1 MAVDIAVPP
10 PALAGDEEKLLAHV
24 RALLPLLADL
34 ARADALICLRENSAL
49 REGGAGRDP
58 HIVRICSHARPHSI
72 APAYE
77 KLLVGEVMAR
87 EADVTVYEALEQN
100 RIARRIR
107 DIPSEGAPVQREA
120 YPLRVGDKS
129 AFGVLVIDTNL
140 LEVERM
146 RRRNRVFQQVVKD
159 LKEMAM
165 RGEPLG
171 AGEVSFF
178 SEFDGLIFADYTG
191 VIRYLSGVATNLYR
205 SIGYSETLIGR
216 PLSYLETGD
225 AKLFDQAV
233 AEKRVIERGLDER
246 GREWVKKAVP
256 IYETEALLWVN
267 RGTHLAGVLI
277 AIHDDTEARARERE
291 LKIKTTMIK
300 EVHHRV
306 KNDLQTVAALLRMQ
320 SRRMQ
325 TEEARTALGEAVN
338 RILSIAVIHEFLSAQ
353 DSRIINI
360 RDIAGRILNQMQS
373 GVLDPN
379 REIKLRLQGPNIFL
393 TARQA
398 TSCALVIN
406 ELLQNA
412 LEHGFD
418 LRERGGTISL
428 SFQDLGDRVEL
439 RIHDDGR
446 GLPENFDL
454 NTVDSLGLRIVRMLV
469 TDDLK
474 GTIEMVS
481 DNGVSAIVNF
491 PKIPLGGD
499 EAWNEQE

>member
-1 MAVDIAVPP
+1 MNTDNAVPP
-10 PALAGDEEKLLAHV
+10 PSLAADEEKLLTQV
-24 RALLPLLADL
+24 RTVVPLLADL
-34 ARADALICLRENSAL
+34 ARADALICV
-49 REGGAGRDP
+49 REGSTAR
-58 HIVRICSHARPHSI
+58 VCAHARPHSI

-77 KLLVGEVMAR
+77 QSLVGEQLAR
-87 EADVTVYEALEQN
+87 DAHPLVYEACEQN
-100 RIARRIR
+100 RYVRHMR
-107 DIPSEGAPVQREA
+107 DDPKDGAPIQREA
-120 YPLRVGDKS
+120 FPLRSGDRP
-129 AFGVLVIDTNL
+129 AFGALVIDTNL

-146 RRRNRVFQQVVKD
+146 RRRNRVFQQVVRD
-159 LKEMAM
+159 LKEMAA
-165 RGEPLG
+165 RGEPEG
-171 AGEVSFF
+171 AGQVSHFG
-178 SEFDGLIFADYTG
+178 EHDGILYADYTG
-191 VIRYLSGVATNLYR
+191 VIRYMSGVATNLYR
-205 SIGYSETLIGR
+205 NIGYNENLIGR
-216 PLSYLETGD
+216 PLAYLETID
-225 AKLFDQAV
+225 ADLFNTAFN
-233 AEKRVIERGLDER
+233 EKRCVERVLVER
-246 GREWVKKAVP
+246 GREWVKKAIPVQ
-256 IYETEALLWVN
+256 ETDALLWLN
-267 RGTHLAGVLI
+267 RGTRMVGVLI

-291 LKIKTTMIK
+291 LIIKTTMIK

-320 SRRMQ
+320 ARRVQ
-325 TEEARTALGEAVN
+325 TEEARGALSEAVN

-360 RDIAGRILNQMQS
+360 RDIAGRILHQMQS

-379 REIKLRLQGPNIFL
+379 REIKLRLSGPNIFL

-418 LRERGGTISL
+418 QRARGGTISL

-439 RIHDDGR
+439 RVHDDGR

-474 GTIEMVS
+474 GTIEMVT

-491 PKIPLGGD
+491 PKTPLGGD
-499 EAWNEQE
+499 EAWSEQE

>member
-1 MAVDIAVPP
+1 MSVDIAVPP
-10 PALAGDEEKLLAHV
+10 PSLAHDEEKLLARV
-24 RALLPLLADL
+24 RSLLPLLADL
-34 ARADALICLRENSAL
+34 SRADALICLRENNA
-49 REGGAGRDP
+49 
-58 HIVRICSHARPHSI
+58 VRICSHARPHSI
-72 APAYE
+72 APAHD
-77 KLLVGEVMAR
+77 KLLTGEVMAR
-87 EADVTVYEALEQN
+87 DPDPTVFEALEQN
-100 RIARRIR
+100 RVVRRIR

-120 YPLRVGDKS
+120 FPLRAADKN

-146 RRRNRVFQQVVKD
+146 RRRHRAFQQVIRD

-165 RGEPLG
+165 RGEPTVP
-171 AGEVSFF
+171 ADVTHFV
-178 SEFDGLIFADYTG
+178 EFDGLMYADYTG
-191 VIRYLSGVATNLYR
+191 VIRYMSGVATNLYR
-205 SIGYSETLIGR
+205 NIGYSETLIGR
-216 PLSYLETGD
+216 PLSFLETSD

-233 AEKRVIERGLDER
+233 TDGRVIERAVDEQ
-246 GREWVKKAVP
+246 GREWNKKAIP
-256 IYETEALLWVN
+256 IFETEALLWLN

-277 AIHDDTEARARERE
+277 AIHDDTDARARERE

-325 TEEARTALGEAVN
+325 TDEARNALGEAVN

-418 LRERGGTISL
+418 LRERGGTISML
-428 SFQDLGDRVEL
+428 FQDLGDRVEL
-439 RIHDDGR
+439 RVHDDGR

-481 DNGVSAIVNF
+481 ENGVSAIVNF

>member
-1 MAVDIAVPP
+1 MSVDIAVPP
-10 PALAGDEEKLLAHV
+10 PPSLANDEEKLLAHV

-34 ARADALICLRENSAL
+34 ARADVLICLRENNQL
-49 REGGAGRDP
+49 
-58 HIVRICSHARPHSI
+58 RICAHARPHSI

-77 KLLVGEVMAR
+77 RLRVGETMTR
-87 EADVTVYEALEQN
+87 ESDPFVYEALDAH
-100 RIARRIR
+100 RVVRRIR
-107 DIPSEGAPVQREA
+107 DVPSEGAPVLREVF
-120 YPLRVGDKS
+120 PLHCAEKH
-129 AFGVLVIDTNL
+129 AFGAMVIDTNL

-146 RRRNRVFQQVVKD
+146 RRRNRAFQQVVRD

-165 RGEPLG
+165 RGELHG
-171 AGEVSFF
+171 AGDVSPFA
-178 SEFDGLIFADYTG
+178 EFDGLIYADDAA
-191 VIRYLSGVATNLYR
+191 VIRYMSGVATNLYR
-205 SIGYSETLIGR
+205 NIGYSETLIGK
-216 PLSYLETGD
+216 PLTFLETSD
-225 AKLFDQAV
+225 AKLFDRAV
-233 AEKRVIERGLDER
+233 AENRVIERTLDER
-246 GREWVKKAVP
+246 GREWIKKAIP
-256 IYETEALLWVN
+256 IFETDALLWLH
-267 RGTHLAGVLI
+267 RGTRLAGVLI
-277 AIHDDTEARARERE
+277 AVHDDTEARERKRQLE
-291 LKIKTTMIK
+291 IKTTMIK

-325 TEEARTALGEAVN
+325 TEEARGALGEAVN

-379 REIKLRLQGPNIFL
+379 REIKLRLHGPNIFL

-412 LEHGFD
+412 LEHGYD
-418 LRERGGTISL
+418 QRTRGGTISL

-439 RIHDDGR
+439 RVHDDGR

-454 NTVDSLGLRIVRMLV
+454 NQVDSLGLRIVRMLV

>member
-1 MAVDIAVPP
+1 MADTDSVVP
-10 PALAGDEEKLLAHV
+10 ASTLAIEQEKLLTHV
-24 RALLPLLADL
+24 RAVMPLLADL
-34 ARADALICLRENSAL
+34 TRADVLICLRENSAG
-49 REGGAGRDP
+49 REVSLAR
-58 HIVRICSHARPHSI
+58 VCAHARPHSI
-72 APAYE
+72 ASAYDHA
-77 KLLVGEVMAR
+77 LVGEEWTRDAN
-87 EADVTVYEALEQN
+87 AIVYEALEQG
-100 RIARRIR
+100 RSARRMQN
-107 DIPSEGAPVQREA
+107 DPKEGAPVQREVF
-120 YPLRVGDKS
+120 PLRTGDGP
-129 AFGVLVIDTNL
+129 AFAALVIDTNL

-146 RRRNRVFQQVVKD
+146 RRRSRVFQQVARD
-159 LKEMAM
+159 LKEMAA
-165 RGEPLG
+165 RGEPHG
-171 AGEVSFF
+171 ASQVSAF
-178 SEFDGLIFADYTG
+178 SEFDGLLFADYSG
-191 VIRYLSGVATNLYR
+191 VIRYMSGVAMNLYR
-205 SIGYSETLIGR
+205 IIGYNENLIAR
-216 PLSYLETGD
+216 PLSYLETID
-225 AKLFDQAV
+225 ADLFKQATTDNRCV
-233 AEKRVIERGLDER
+233 ERTVQER
-246 GREWVKKAVP
+246 GREWVKIAVP
-256 IYETEALLWVN
+256 VHETDALFWLN
-267 RGTHLAGVLI
+267 RGTRMAGVLI
-277 AIHDDTEARARERE
+277 AVHDDTEARERERE
-291 LKIKTTMIK
+291 LIIKTTMIK

-325 TEEARTALGEAVN
+325 TEEARNALTEAVN

-379 REIKLRLQGPNIFL
+379 REIKLRLSGPNIFL

-418 LRERGGTISL
+418 LRARGGMISL
-428 SFQDLGDRVEL
+428 SFQDFGDRVEL
-439 RIHDDGR
+439 RVHDDGR

-474 GTIEMVS
+474 GSIEMVS

-499 EAWNEQE
+499 EAWSEQE

>member
-1 MAVDIAVPP
+1 MIADNAVPP
-10 PALAGDEEKLLAHV
+10 PSLAADEEKLLADV
-24 RALLPLLADL
+24 RAVVPLLADL
-34 ARADALICLRENSAL
+34 VRADVLICVREKDSA
-49 REGGAGRDP
+49 RVCA
-58 HIVRICSHARPHSI
+58 HARPHSI

-77 KLLVGEVMAR
+77 QSLVGETLSRDAHPL
-87 EADVTVYEALEQN
+87 VYEALEQN
-100 RIARRIR
+100 RYVRHMR
-107 DIPSEGAPVQREA
+107 DDPKDGAPIQREA
-120 YPLRVGDKS
+120 YPLRS
-129 AFGVLVIDTNL
+129 SERPAFGALVIDTNL

-146 RRRNRVFQQVVKD
+146 RRRNRVFQQVVRD
-159 LKEMAM
+159 LKEMAA
-165 RGEPLG
+165 RGEPDG
-171 AGEVSFF
+171 AGEVSHFG
-178 SEFDGLIFADYTG
+178 EFDGILYADYTG
-191 VIRYLSGVATNLYR
+191 VIRYMSGVATNLYR
-205 SIGYSETLIGR
+205 NIGYNEHLVGR
-216 PLSYLETGD
+216 PLSYLETID
-225 AKLFDQAV
+225 AELFNKAFS
-233 AEKRVIERGLDER
+233 EKRCVERVQVER
-246 GREWVKKAVP
+246 GREWVKKAIPVQ
-256 IYETEALLWVN
+256 ETDALLWLN
-267 RGTHLAGVLI
+267 RGTRMVGVVI
-277 AIHDDTEARARERE
+277 AIHDDTESRARERE
-291 LKIKTTMIK
+291 LIIKTTMIK

-325 TEEARTALGEAVN
+325 TEEARGALGEAVN

-379 REIKLRLQGPNIFL
+379 REIKLRLAGPNIFL

-418 LRERGGTISL
+418 QRARGGTISL

-446 GLPENFDL
+446 GLPDNFDL

-469 TDDLK
+469 MDDLK

-499 EAWNEQE
+499 EAWSEQE

>member
-1 MAVDIAVPP
+1 MVNVDIGVPP
-10 PALAGDEEKLLAHV
+10 PALAADEEKLLARV
-24 RALLPLLADL
+24 RGVIPLLADL
-34 ARADALICLRENSAL
+34 ARADVLIAL
-49 REGGAGRDP
+49 REGTTMR
-58 HIVRICSHARPHSI
+58 VCSHARPHSI

-77 KLLVGEVMAR
+77 KSLVGELMSR
-87 EADVTVYEALEQN
+87 EAHPGLYEALEQN
-100 RIARRIR
+100 RVTRRVR
-107 DIPSEGAPVQREA
+107 EVQGEGAPVQREV
-120 YPLRVGDKS
+120 YPLRATDKS
-129 AFGVLVIDTNL
+129 AFGALVIDTNL
-140 LEVERM
+140 IEVERM
-146 RRRNRVFQQVVKD
+146 RRRNRAFQQVVRD
-159 LKEMAM
+159 LKEMAA
-165 RGEPLG
+165 RGEPAG
-171 AGEVSFF
+171 ADEASSFG
-178 SEFDGLIFADYTG
+178 EFDGLMFADYTG
-191 VIRYLSGVATNLYR
+191 TIRYMSGVATNLYR
-205 SIGYSETLIGR
+205 IIGYSETLIGR
-216 PLSYLETGD
+216 PLAFLETSD
-225 AKLFDQAV
+225 AKLFDEA
-233 AEKRVIERGLDER
+233 AASKRVVEKQLEER
-246 GREWVKKAVP
+246 GREWIKKAIP
-256 IYETEALLWVN
+256 IFETDALLWLN

-291 LKIKTTMIK
+291 LVIKTTMIK

-360 RDIAGRILNQMQS
+360 RDIASRIVNQMQS

-379 REIKLRLQGPNIFL
+379 REIKLRVQGPNIFL
-393 TARQA
+393 TARQS

-412 LEHGFD
+412 LEHGYD
-418 LRERGGTISL
+418 QRERGGTISL

-439 RIHDDGR
+439 RVHDDGR
-446 GLPENFDL
+446 GLPDKFDL

-499 EAWNEQE
+499 EAWSEQE